1 MSQNNGSM
9 WGRSVHVYAEE
20 LPSPVEV
27 LSEVSLTNYGTSPR
41 EGRKPAE
48 KEEGSD
54 RTDSGLMGGWREPPH
69 AQWLME
75 QLRALQENPESF
87 SQSTLLQSHDTYVAL
102 NQNSQRVQGDTE
114 KQVDDVFEET
124 LPLQT
129 LFTTAGTSSLSASH
143 SDLGS
148 LLQSSGSGRLSSQ
161 SSFEYPN
168 HTWPPKG
175 PGYAYMAVADSG
187 VSMDYSPMSSSS
199 IAELG
204 KRGIYTNEY
213 KNEIFGHKWP
223 FSCQHIESGY

>member
-9 WGRSVHVYAEE
+9 WGRSVHVFPEE

-27 LSEVSLTNYGTSPR
+27 LSEVSLTSCGTSPR
-41 EGRKPAE
+41 EERKPAVE
-48 KEEGSD
+48 VEERE

-75 QLRALQENPESF
+75 QLRALQENPESL

-102 NQNSQRVQGDTE
+102 NQNSQHVEEVAER
-114 KQVDDVFEET
+114 QVDDVFEET

-129 LFTTAGTSSLSASH
+129 LFTTERTSSLSASH

-148 LLQSSGSGRLSSQ
+148 LPQSSGSGRLSSQ

-175 PGYAYMAVADSG
+175 CGYTYKAVADSG
-187 VSMDYSPMSSSS
+187 VSMDYSPISSSRN
-199 IAELG
+199 AELG
-204 KRGIYTNEY
+204 KHGIYSNEY
-213 KNEIFGHKWP
+213 KNEIFGKWP
-223 FSCQHIESGY
+223 FSSQHVESGY